1 MVLSPQHGCDC
12 YCSRSGD
19 DLPAAPVPAACQTGR
34 GSGKLVLVL
43 YGTEYGFSEE
53 VGVAVRDRLLREGY
67 LPRVLNARD
76 YGRVDWAQ
84 EQVLLCVF
92 STSGDGVPPTETRAF
107 MEHLSKQSSG
117 FSHLY
122 FSVLALGD
130 SNYPHFCRC
139 GRTLHSKLATPT
151 PSHVSL

>member
-92 STSGDGVPPTETRAF
+92 STSGDGVPPLRPGPSWNTCPSRA
-107 MEHLSKQSSG
+107 LDSPTSTS
-117 FSHLY
+117 LY
-122 FSVLALGD
+122 W
-130 SNYPHFCRC
+130 PWE
-139 GRTLHSKLATPT
+139 TPT
-151 PSHVSL
+151 THTSVAVAGLCTPS